1 MNLYTEARAIA
12 QECLTKAE
20 SEGDADTAREYIH
33 QDCEF
38 HEVAIYYH
46 KAISFCAEQDTSA
59 GEEWLEDCGGI
70 AQPGDSFGQI
80 ACRIAFATLY
90 VAAQEAL
97 EELLE
102 EQEEAAA

>member
-70 AQPGDSFGQI
+70 AQPGDTFGQI

-102 EQEEAAA
+102 EQEENAA